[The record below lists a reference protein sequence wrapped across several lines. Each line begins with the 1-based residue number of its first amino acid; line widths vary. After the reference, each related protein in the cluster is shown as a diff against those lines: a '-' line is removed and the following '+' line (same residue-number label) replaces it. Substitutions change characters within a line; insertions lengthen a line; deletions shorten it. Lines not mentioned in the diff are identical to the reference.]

1 MSIVNDTQITNDV
14 VRDDRIW
21 QARIDQALSTG
32 LSNEAARQSHD
43 DADRV
48 HREETFEA
56 FREQCATDIRPILD
70 FSVDMLR
77 EWGLTAKV
85 TETLRDQPIRMARTF
100 DVALEIEKFGGRGP
114 GRLTISGT
122 EAHEMARVK
131 LLIGPSHIGGEGTEH
146 VGSVSPW
153 NLSEDVVGGL
163 VAMLIEQLFR

>member
-1 MSIVNDTQITNDV
+1 MSIVNDTQITSGLA
-14 VRDDRIW
+14 RDERLW
-21 QARIDQALSTG
+21 QTRIDQALSTG
-32 LSNEAARQSHD
+32 LSNEATRQAHD

-48 HREETFEA
+48 HREEAFET
-56 FREQCATDIRPILD
+56 FREQCASDIRPILD

-77 EWGLTAKV
+77 EWGLKAKV

-100 DVALEIEKFGGRGP
+100 DLALEIDKFGGRGP

-122 EAHEMARVK
+122 EAHDMARVK
-131 LLIGPSHIGGEGTEH
+131 LMIGPSHIGGEGTEH

-153 NLSEDVVGGL
+153 NLSEDLVGGL